1 MVLLL
6 LRFLLREKRS
16 AGFMLSSDHSPSA
29 ATLTSLKCFPPNPW
43 KLKFLSG
50 DLLFFPVVLSF
61 GLATRKAPFP
71 PGDLERVLKTV
82 KYFPQCKFSSSR
94 FHHTNEYYEFLTFQ
108 NWFFYFLLL
117 LFSSVSDKIFDFSAS
132 SHRLEKEHLIW
143 SISFAVVSIK
153 YDVEQMDSDL
163 NCIVSLLMYS
173 LSFYQD
179 IYNLKR
185 PPLRTARSFE
195 TKEKQGYRKLN
206 DFNNFF
212 LRLIRLLLNRIS
224 K

>member
-1 MVLLL
+1 
-6 LRFLLREKRS
+6 
-16 AGFMLSSDHSPSA
+16 MLSSDRSPSA

-43 KLKFLSG
+43 RLEYLSG
-50 DLLFFPVVLSF
+50 DLLFFPVVLLF
-61 GLATRKAPFP
+61 GPATRKAPFP
-71 PGDLERVLKTV
+71 PGDFERVLKTV
-82 KYFPQCKFSSSR
+82 KYFPQCKFFSSK

-108 NWFFYFLLL
+108 NWFFYFLFLS
-117 LFSSVSDKIFDFSAS
+117 FSSVSDKIFNFSAS

-143 SISFAVVSIK
+143 TISFAVASIK
-153 YDVEQMDSDL
+153 YDVEQMDFDL

-185 PPLRTARSFE
+185 PPLRTASSFE
-195 TKEKQGYRKLN
+195 TKEKQGYIKLN

-212 LRLIRLLLNRIS
+212 
-224 K
+224 

>member
-1 MVLLL
+1 MFSCGVIIWSSNKKSTIPSW
-6 LRFLLREKRS
+6 RFGTCPKNCKI
-16 AGFMLSSDHSPSA
+16 LSPVYI
-29 ATLTSLKCFPPNPW
+29 
-43 KLKFLSG
+43 
-50 DLLFFPVVLSF
+50 LFI
-61 GLATRKAPFP
+61 KI
-71 PGDLERVLKTV
+71 
-82 KYFPQCKFSSSR
+82 SSYD
-94 FHHTNEYYEFLTFQ
+94 EYYEFLTFQ
-108 NWFFYFLLL
+108 NWFFYFLFLS
-117 LFSSVSDKIFDFSAS
+117 FSSVSDKIFNFSAS

-185 PPLRTARSFE
+185 PPLRTASSFE
-195 TKEKQGYRKLN
+195 TKEKQGYIKLN

-212 LRLIRLLLNRIS
+212 YDCHVCY
-224 K
+224 